1 MSARVG
7 FSVVPQQ
14 TPRAITGEPPLL
26 FTMPPVLAEVAEMSY
41 TGFVV
46 TVGRVSVNV
55 LPTETEAALTDK
67 AEKSHESIKI

>member
-1 MSARVG
+1 
-7 FSVVPQQ
+7 
-14 TPRAITGEPPLL
+14 
-26 FTMPPVLAEVAEMSY
+26 MPPVLAEVAEMSY